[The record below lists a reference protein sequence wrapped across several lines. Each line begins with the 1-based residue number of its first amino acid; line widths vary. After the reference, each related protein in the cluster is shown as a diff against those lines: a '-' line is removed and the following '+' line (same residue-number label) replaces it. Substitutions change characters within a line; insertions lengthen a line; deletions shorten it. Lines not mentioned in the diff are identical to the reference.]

1 MRARDL
7 LYFTLMNQYEI
18 KYKHGDMS
26 KEYVGTTVKWARDE
40 KQAIGFICSNKP
52 DKLMRCSSKKNAFLQ
67 IISIKCI

>member
-1 MRARDL
+1 
-7 LYFTLMNQYEI
+7 
-18 KYKHGDMS
+18 MS